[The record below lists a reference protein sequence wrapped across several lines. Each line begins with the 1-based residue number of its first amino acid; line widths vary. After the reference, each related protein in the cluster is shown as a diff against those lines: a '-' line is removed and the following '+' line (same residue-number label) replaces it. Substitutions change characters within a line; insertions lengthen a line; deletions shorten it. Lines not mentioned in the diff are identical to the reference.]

1 MLQYLFSQ
9 SFTYQQLVSLVG
21 GNIFAYMSRNE
32 LKGQV
37 VILNINMQSKYK
49 RLFYT
54 NLTFSKQNIRM

>member
-54 NLTFSKQNIRM
+54 NLTFYKQNIRM